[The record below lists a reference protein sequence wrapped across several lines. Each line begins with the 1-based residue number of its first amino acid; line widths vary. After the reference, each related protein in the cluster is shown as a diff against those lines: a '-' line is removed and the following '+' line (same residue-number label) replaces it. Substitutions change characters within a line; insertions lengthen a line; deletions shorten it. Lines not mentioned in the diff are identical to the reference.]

1 MGTNS
6 VPASNS
12 ERLASI
18 RLGIELTRGALAG
31 SCEADE
37 MIAANFSLF
46 CSKLEPLLAMILDDF
61 FDMAGGELLLLWF
74 CTVSS
79 VSEG

>member
-12 ERLASI
+12 KRLASM
-18 RLGIELTRGALAG
+18 RLGKEVTGGALAG

-37 MIAANFSLF
+37 MIAANFLLIW
-46 CSKLEPLLAMILDDF
+46 LE
-61 FDMAGGELLLLWF
+61 
-74 CTVSS
+74 VSFQRF
-79 VSEG
+79 VFVQEVR

>member
-12 ERLASI
+12 KRLASM
-18 RLGIELTRGALAG
+18 RLGKELTGGALAG
-31 SCEADE
+31 SWEADE
-37 MIAANFSLF
+37 MIAANFLLF
-46 CSKLEPLLAMILDDF
+46 CNKLEPLLATILDDF
-61 FDMAGGELLLLWF
+61 FDLVGGEFSALYL
-74 CTVSS
+74 CTGSS

>member
-12 ERLASI
+12 KRLASM
-18 RLGIELTRGALAG
+18 RLGKEVTGGALAG

-37 MIAANFSLF
+37 MIAANFLLF
-46 CSKLEPLLAMILDDF
+46 CNKLEPLLATILDDF
-61 FDMAGGELLLLWF
+61 FDMVGGELLALCL
-74 CTVSS
+74 CTGSS

>member
-12 ERLASI
+12 KRLASM
-18 RLGIELTRGALAG
+18 RLGKEVTGGALAG
-31 SCEADE
+31 SCEAEE
-37 MIAANFSLF
+37 MIAANFLLF
-46 CSKLEPLLAMILDDF
+46 AISWNHYSQRFWMI
-61 FDMAGGELLLLWF
+61 FDMVGGELSALCL
-74 CTVSS
+74 CTGSS